1 MLLRYLYDER
11 LAHASYLLGCQKTGE
26 AIVIDPGRDVTPCL
40 RAARAEGLR
49 VVAAAET
56 HIHADYVSGAREWG
70 VRHGVKLYLS
80 GEGDEYGKYHYVDQV
95 DHQLLADGDRF
106 SVGHLLFTVM
116 HTPGHTP
123 ESISFLLTDRGG
135 KADKPMGMFTGDFVF
150 VGDVG
155 RPDLLEKAVGLSGT
169 AEQGARAMY
178 RSLQRFKALP
188 DYLQVWPSHGAGSA
202 CGKAL
207 GAVPSSTVGYEKLYN
222 WALQCD
228 DEEAFVRAL
237 LDGQPEPP
245 PYFAVMKRVNREGPA
260 LLDQLPEP
268 RAVAAEELPVLLAG
282 GARVL
287 DTRPSQSFA
296 GGHIRGTLNIP
307 YNKSFTT
314 WAGWL
319 VDDTRPL
326 YLIAAPE
333 DLSGILSALRSIGI
347 DNVAGWTDVRQV
359 RERAELDR
367 YPEAAPAAIADEV
380 MKREVLVLDVRNQ
393 DEWDDGH
400 IPGALHIMLGTLPR
414 RLAEIPAEKPILVQC
429 RSGARSAIAASILK
443 AHGFSHVI
451 NLSGGYLQWKK
462 EGRPLVR
469 PNPGN

>member
-1 MLLRYLYDER
+1 
-11 LAHASYLLGCQKTGE
+11 
-26 AIVIDPGRDVTPCL
+26 
-40 RAARAEGLR
+40 
-49 VVAAAET
+49 
-56 HIHADYVSGAREWG
+56 
-70 VRHGVKLYLS
+70 
-80 GEGDEYGKYHYVDQV
+80 
-95 DHQLLADGDRF
+95 
-106 SVGHLLFTVM
+106 
-116 HTPGHTP
+116 
-123 ESISFLLTDRGG
+123 
-135 KADKPMGMFTGDFVF
+135 
-150 VGDVG
+150 
-155 RPDLLEKAVGLSGT
+155 
-169 AEQGARAMY
+169 MY

-296 GGHIRGTLNIP
+296 GGHVRGTLNIP

-443 AHGFSHVI
+443 AYGFSHVI